1 MTNNESRRRKRNS
14 KNKDKKLLQE
24 KRVAASNC
32 EINNNNI
39 NNDDG
44 VDMISKLSDD
54 ILISIISRLTVAEAV
69 CTSILS
75 TRWRGLHKYITRL
88 DFSPTSKQ
96 LQAFKEEE
104 EFRLHK
110 VGHDNRLFEEEL
122 IRKCTSVIDRTLD
135 SNNGGSIL
143 EEIRFYLPWF
153 QITTCLNESW
163 PIESGLVERWLD
175 FAFSKQVQTIH
186 LHINT
191 VHLRVPFSYSN
202 FTSIN
207 KTLKEISLNG
217 IDLDDEGLR
226 LLLSNFIALERLS
239 IKRSDKLSDVH
250 ILGDYLIAPKL
261 KHLSISA
268 CWDIKSIEI
277 RDMMNLE
284 SLRFYHLRL
293 IDYELVLENLPRLVE
308 LDTNCRKVGIEILT
322 RGNVISEQ
330 LVKLKLSTYGPIFD
344 MYDYTRLPKLANLKH
359 VKLECSIYRD
369 CSFHQLVLFIDACP
383 LLQELEIKLTSRW
396 VEVQYYYME
405 EVKSSN
411 EHLKKVKMSG
421 LSGCPCEIEIGSY
434 IVRKA
439 TALEELVMEICPDK
453 NDRSRQRA
461 RARVHKCFQPILR
474 DSVNFVL
481 V

>member
-1 MTNNESRRRKRNS
+1 M
-14 KNKDKKLLQE
+14 QE

-54 ILISIISRLTVAEAV
+54 ILLSIISRLTVAEAV

-191 VHLRVPFSYSN
+191 FHLRVPFSYSN

-226 LLLSNFIALERLS
+226 LLLSNFVALERLS
-239 IKRSDKLSDVH
+239 IERSDKLSDVH
-250 ILGDYLIAPKL
+250 ILGDHLIAPKL
-261 KHLSISA
+261 KHLNISA
-268 CWDIKSIEI
+268 CWDIKFIEI
-277 RDMMNLE
+277 RDMTNFE
-284 SLRFYHLRL
+284 SLRLYHLPL
-293 IDYELVLENLPRLVE
+293 IGYELVLENLPRFVQ
-308 LDTNCRKVGIEILT
+308 LDTNCRKTEIEILS

-330 LVKLKLSTYGPIFD
+330 LVKLKLSTYIFD
-344 MYDYTRLPKLANLKH
+344 VYNDYMPLARMGKLKH
-359 VKLECSIYRD
+359 VELEFSIYTDR
-369 CSFHQLVLFIDACP
+369 SFHELVRFMDACP
-383 LLQELEIKLTSRW
+383 CLQKLEIKMKSRW
-396 VEVQYYYME
+396 GGEHYCMEV
-405 EVKSSN
+405 VKKGSN
-411 EHLKKVKMSG
+411 DHLKWVKLSG
-421 LSGCPCEIEIGSY
+421 LEGCSCEMKFGSY
-434 IVRKA
+434 IVGKA
-439 TALEELVMEICPDK
+439 TELKELVMEICPEKTDE
-453 NDRSRQRA
+453 SRRRA
-461 RARVHKCFQPILR
+461 RALVRKCFQPILP
-474 DSVNFVL
+474 DSVNFVI